1 MSLKKL
7 SEKEATKI
15 ILSILKKAEKPLSTR
30 DIEGETRKLLITCPD
45 NTPVF
50 LNRLRLK
57 GVIRGQLSPERRG
70 WIWWIERKAKSK
82 KLQTCNK
89 IVL

>member
-7 SEKEATKI
+7 SEKEAVEI

-30 DIEGETRKLLITCPD
+30 DIEGETRKLLVTCPD

-50 LNRLRLK
+50 LNKLRLK
-57 GVIRGQLSPERRG
+57 GVIKGQLSPERRA
-70 WIWWIERKAKSK
+70 WIWWIEKKS
-82 KLQTCNK
+82 
-89 IVL
+89 

>member
-50 LNRLRLK
+50 LNKLRLK
-57 GVIRGQLSPERRG
+57 GIIRGQLSSERRG
-70 WIWWIERKAKSK
+70 WVWWIEKES
-82 KLQTCNK
+82 
-89 IVL
+89 

>member
-7 SEKEATKI
+7 SEKEAIKI
-15 ILSILKKAEKPLSTR
+15 ILSILKKADNPLSTR

-50 LNRLRLK
+50 LNKLRLK
-57 GVIRGQLSPERRG
+57 RIIKGQLSPERRG
-70 WIWWIERKAKSK
+70 WIWWIEKES
-82 KLQTCNK
+82 
-89 IVL
+89 

>member
-1 MSLKKL
+1 MNSNKL
-7 SEKEATKI
+7 NEKEATKI

-30 DIEGETRKLLITCPD
+30 DIEGETRKLLVACPD

-57 GVIRGQLSPERRG
+57 GIIKGQLSPERRG
-70 WIWWIERKAKSK
+70 WIWWIEKES
-82 KLQTCNK
+82 
-89 IVL
+89 

>member
-30 DIEGETRKLLITCPD
+30 DIEGETRKLLVACPD

-50 LNRLRLK
+50 LNKLRLK
-57 GVIRGQLSPERRG
+57 GIIRGQLSSERRG
-70 WIWWIERKAKSK
+70 WVWWIEKES
-82 KLQTCNK
+82 
-89 IVL
+89 

>member
-1 MSLKKL
+1 MIATVMSLKKL

-15 ILSILKKAEKPLSTR
+15 ILSILKKAEGPLSTR
-30 DIEGETRKLLITCPD
+30 VIEGETRKLLVACPD

-57 GVIRGQLSPERRG
+57 GVVKGQLSPERRG
-70 WIWWIERKAKSK
+70 WIWWIEK
-82 KLQTCNK
+82 
-89 IVL
+89 

>member
-1 MSLKKL
+1 MALMSPKKL

-15 ILSILKKAEKPLSTR
+15 ILSILEKADEPLSTR

-50 LNRLRLK
+50 LNKLRLK
-57 GVIRGQLSPERRG
+57 GIIKGQLSPEKRG
-70 WIWWIERKAKSK
+70 WIWWIKEKE
-82 KLQTCNK
+82 N
-89 IVL
+89 

>member
-7 SEKEATKI
+7 SEKEAVRI
-15 ILSILKKAEKPLSTR
+15 ILSILEKAEKPLSTR

-57 GVIRGQLSPERRG
+57 GVIKGQLSPERRG
-70 WIWWIERKAKSK
+70 WIWWIEKES
-82 KLQTCNK
+82 
-89 IVL
+89 

>member
-7 SEKEATKI
+7 SEKEASEI
-15 ILSILKKAEKPLSTR
+15 ILSILRKAAKPLSTR
-30 DIEGETRKLLITCPD
+30 DIEGETRKLLVACPD

-57 GVIRGQLSPERRG
+57 GVIKGQLSPERKG
-70 WIWWIERKAKSK
+70 WIWWIEKES
-82 KLQTCNK
+82 
-89 IVL
+89 

>member
-7 SEKEATKI
+7 SEKEAIGI
-15 ILSILKKAEKPLSTR
+15 ILSILRKAGRPLSTR

-57 GVIRGQLSPERRG
+57 GIIKGQLSPERRG
-70 WIWWIERKAKSK
+70 WIWWIEKES
-82 KLQTCNK
+82 
-89 IVL
+89 

>member
-1 MSLKKL
+1 MNSNKL
-7 SEKEATKI
+7 NEKEATKI

-30 DIEGETRKLLITCPD
+30 DIEGETRKLLIACPD

-57 GVIRGQLSPERRG
+57 GIIKGQLSPERRG
-70 WIWWIERKAKSK
+70 WIWWIEKES
-82 KLQTCNK
+82 
-89 IVL
+89 

>member
-7 SEKEATKI
+7 SEKEASEI
-15 ILSILKKAEKPLSTR
+15 ILSILKKAERPLSTR
-30 DIEGETRKLLITCPD
+30 DVEGETRKLLVACPD

-57 GVIRGQLSPERRG
+57 GVIKGQLSAERRG
-70 WIWWIERKAKSK
+70 WIWWIERES
-82 KLQTCNK
+82 
-89 IVL
+89 

>member
-7 SEKEATKI
+7 TDKEATNI

-50 LNRLRLK
+50 LNKLRLK
-57 GVIRGQLSPERRG
+57 GIIKGQLSPERRG
-70 WIWWIERKAKSK
+70 WIWWIEKES
-82 KLQTCNK
+82 
-89 IVL
+89 

>member
-7 SEKEATKI
+7 SEKEAVEI

-30 DIEGETRKLLITCPD
+30 DIEGETRKLLVTCPD

-57 GVIRGQLSPERRG
+57 GVIKGQLSPERRG
-70 WIWWIERKAKSK
+70 WIWWIEKES
-82 KLQTCNK
+82 
-89 IVL
+89 

>member
-1 MSLKKL
+1 VAVMSLKKL
-7 SEKEATKI
+7 SEKEAVRI
-15 ILSILKKAEKPLSTR
+15 ILSILEKAEKPLSTR

-57 GVIRGQLSPERRG
+57 GVIKGQLSPERRG
-70 WIWWIERKAKSK
+70 WIWWIEKES
-82 KLQTCNK
+82 
-89 IVL
+89 

>member
-1 MSLKKL
+1 MAVMSLKKL
-7 SEKEATKI
+7 SEKEAVRI
-15 ILSILKKAEKPLSTR
+15 ILSILEKAEKPLSTR

-57 GVIRGQLSPERRG
+57 GVIKGQLSPERRG
-70 WIWWIERKAKSK
+70 WIWWIEKES
-82 KLQTCNK
+82 
-89 IVL
+89 

>member
-1 MSLKKL
+1 MVSMSLKKL

-15 ILSILKKAEKPLSTR
+15 ILSILEKADKPLSTR

-57 GVIRGQLSPERRG
+57 GVIKGQLSPERRG
-70 WIWWIERKAKSK
+70 WIWWIEKES
-82 KLQTCNK
+82 
-89 IVL
+89 